1 MSDDEEAHDED
12 DEENMPGDLQKLIGC
27 KKKGV
32 KDDKESKE
40 KKKMEEKNESEKE
53 KEQQKQEKDRK
64 AMEKFQERLEV
75 LTQPDK
81 RGRAAAN
88 LHSIITKQTQA
99 IKKLA
104 SGT

>member
-40 KKKMEEKNESEKE
+40 KKKMEEKNEREKE